1 MPHSTSASHSAG
13 SHMRAASRSSTTR
26 SFVEP
31 NGASTSG
38 QGGETEKFPDF
49 DAGTAGH
56 ALPNGQQSQRWPQN
70 GYTNGNGTATK
81 PLDRWQ
87 ARRDSR
93 VKWAPGHGRQASIT
107 NAVHR
112 MRSASMSQNAH
123 EIAEAL
129 RAPVS
134 WKLIVRLCPWILWE
148 QTLPMLLDTDVLS
161 FCCRPFASCGTGR
174 RP

>member
-26 SFVEP
+26 SFAEP
-31 NGASTSG
+31 NGASGSA

-70 GYTNGNGTATK
+70 GYTNGNGNGTATK

-93 VKWAPGHGRQASIT
+93 VRWAPGHGRQASIT

-134 WKLIVRLCPWILWE
+134 WKLIVRRCLWILRE
-148 QTLPMLLDTDVLS
+148 
-161 FCCRPFASCGTGR
+161 
-174 RP
+174 